1 MNSKKRILALLMCIC
16 MIFTLLPFSALA
28 DSTGNGNEGA
38 NTGESSEP
46 PASPAPVEDGHA
58 KIGDK
63 DYDSLDAA
71 LAVAQDGDTIYLG
84 AGEYSLSTATT
95 QGQKPYEGK
104 NFTFVGA
111 GAEKTKWI
119 IKRTENNLPGDGP
132 CDYSFDSSNS
142 ITFEEMTLISGRYS
156 DGVKTDNYQG
166 FVRINHITLKD
177 CIFNGRADY
186 WGYNTT
192 TFDNV
197 IFNAP
202 GTEASGIYGKD
213 IKDYSLWTWTGRS
226 YTFNN
231 CTFNASGKII
241 NVFREKSDGTAENP
255 LVLNFNN
262 CTVISSKPDKSVLNI
277 KDNNNYYTVNIN
289 GTNRITGLTPD
300 THTCSRMFQVEGWT
314 DGYNLSGGEGNG
326 KNCQATVNID
336 GTLVW
341 KDGKMVS
348 HAINTTNDKYTDGYK
363 DNAFTVEENGNTV
376 TKTCQY
382 CGWKEDYT
390 KQDWNINVSKTAT
403 ELKKDTKGDYKT
415 DVTLSVPGVEKNLNS
430 DVVFVLDTSDCVG
443 GVMQQVKTLVE
454 KLNALSSE
462 KKVNI
467 KVGVVAFK
475 GSAAAMFGGNLVS
488 VDEAVTELNAMIA
501 DVAAVSEKDD
511 KEAAVLS
518 YLNGGEDF
526 IKKGS
531 NLHSGLLAAQKLLDG
546 DKEVDNDRK
555 YLITVTD
562 GLTYYWNDD
571 QGNVYGIYCG
581 TASENS
587 WGAELVFNQ
596 WGPAFGVDTNSGTWK
611 ISSDSPI
618 KNWDNYIENV
628 RLRITADNDKYTANV
643 RKAMTDL
650 NLSASA
656 VRLIPGDKMGD
667 FNTAGYSCIPNSEL
681 KTHAHGI
688 ERSIVACIDTYK
700 QLVTSDYNCYVVNT
714 STNEFPAL
722 VTSELNKLAGVS
734 GQIDFN
740 TIENKIL
747 YAVDADSYVVD
758 EIGDDFTFDQ
768 DSLKV
773 GICTIKEDGT
783 KEVKYLNSFK
793 TDPDADGNWTQYFG
807 DSEAAT
813 ALMEN
818 CRFMVA
824 YDAASKTLT
833 WTFNE
838 KVSNFAPVQLSY
850 TLKLTTPE
858 TKPGTYGQLDLNGDG
873 YIDGKDTET
882 KVDPEKA
889 LYTNKSAT
897 LTPID
902 SNGNEGVKKDFP
914 MPSVEYTVRNP
925 YRPPVNPGIGDEII
939 VEITG
944 NSDSVVY
951 DGTEHSVKG
960 YTVKISDPRYTEK
973 DFTFTG
979 KAEASGVNAGTY
991 EMGLKAEQFKNTNA
1005 RFTNVKF
1012 VIKADGVLTI
1022 TPKELTIT
1030 AGSKTEYGPTP
1041 VTCNEWTVSG
1051 LAAGDKVESVK
1062 ITGIQS
1068 VPGSSPNVPSDA
1080 VIKNA
1085 KGEDV
1090 TKNYAIKYVNGTLT
1104 MLEVLNKE
1112 DHFNYII
1119 GTPEGLSL
1127 PTANVTRAE
1136 VATIFFRLMTDDAR
1150 AKFDSLDNNFSD
1162 VAKGKWYNR
1171 AISTLANAGIIKG
1184 DPAGTYRPGDP
1195 ITRAEMAA
1203 IIARFGDF
1211 KEGGKTFSDISGH
1224 WAQKYIELAASNGW
1238 INGNPD
1244 GTFKPNNNITRA
1256 ETVAMINRVLD
1267 RQTKDVSDLLP
1278 VSQMTN
1284 WSDNMDTAKWYYRDM
1299 QEATNNHKAER
1310 VGTSMYEKWTEKLP
1324 DIDWASYQI

>member
-1 MNSKKRILALLMCIC
+1 MNVRKRGLALLMCIC

-28 DSTGNGNEGA
+28 DSTGNGNGEAG
-38 NTGESSEP
+38 TGESSEP
-46 PASPAPVEDGHA
+46 SAPAAPAATEVPTGKAKLKSDGVT
-58 KIGDK
+58 
-63 DYDSLDAA
+63 YDSLDLA
-71 LAVAQDGDTIYLG
+71 LAAAKDDDTIYLG

-142 ITFEEMTLISGRYS
+142 ITFEGMTLISGRYS
-156 DGVKTDNYQG
+156 DGVKTGVKTDNYQG
-166 FVRINHITLKD
+166 FVRINNITLKD

-186 WGYNTT
+186 WGYQTT

-202 GTEASGIYGKD
+202 GTEASGIYGE
-213 IKDYSLWTWTGRS
+213 DYSLWTWTGRS
-226 YTFNN
+226 YTFNK

-241 NVFREKSDGTAENP
+241 NAFREASDGTEENP
-255 LVLNFNN
+255 IVLNFNN
-262 CTVISSKPDKSVLNI
+262 CTVISSKPNKSVLNI
-277 KDNNNYYTVNIN
+277 KDNNNYFTVNIN
-289 GTNRITGLTPD
+289 GTNSITGLKPD
-300 THTCSRMFQVEGWT
+300 THTCSRMFQVQGWA
-314 DGYNLSGGEGNG
+314 DDYNLCGGKGNG
-326 KNCQATVNID
+326 KRCLATVNID
-336 GTLVW
+336 GMPVW

-348 HAINTTNDKYTDGYK
+348 HAIDTDNDKYTDGYK
-363 DNAFTVEENGNTV
+363 DNAFTVEKNGNTV

-382 CGWKEDYT
+382 CGWTESYT
-390 KQDWNINVSKTAT
+390 KQDWNIIVSKTAT
-403 ELKKDTKGDYKT
+403 ELKKDANGDYKT
-415 DVTLSVPGVEKNLNS
+415 DVTLSVPGVEESLAT
-430 DVVFVLDTSDCVG
+430 DVVFVLDKSTSADLENQAIA
-443 GVMQQVKTLVE
+443 M
-454 KLNALSSE
+454 LNELKEQAVNTGA
-462 KKVNI
+462 KV
-467 KVGVVAFK
+467 KVGVVIFNKKATVTPLTDISTTEGLNTITEAIK
-475 GSAAAMFGGNLVS
+475 QSISGGTNTH
-488 VDEAVTELNAMIA
+488 A
-501 DVAAVSEKDD
+501 
-511 KEAAVLS
+511 
-518 YLNGGEDF
+518 
-526 IKKGS
+526 
-531 NLHSGLLAAQKLLDG
+531 GLLAGKDLLDNDTGVAANRKHLIFVSDGITYMYNTEPTVIAWNCTNDGISSVWCSPECYQLKYG
-546 DKEVDNDRK
+546 DNTPPADWATWLSTVETQIGNLDPKYEYDYGKEPTDTTNASDYETTANSVDK
-555 YLITVTD
+555 ALY
-562 GLTYYWNDD
+562 LTYKLY
-571 QGNVYGIYCG
+571 QEIK
-581 TASENS
+581 
-587 WGAELVFNQ
+587 AE
-596 WGPAFGVDTNSGTWK
+596 G
-611 ISSDSPI
+611 
-618 KNWDNYIENV
+618 
-628 RLRITADNDKYTANV
+628 
-643 RKAMTDL
+643 
-650 NLSASA
+650 
-656 VRLIPGDKMGD
+656 
-667 FNTAGYSCIPNSEL
+667 
-681 KTHAHGI
+681 
-688 ERSIVACIDTYK
+688 
-700 QLVTSDYNCYVVNT
+700 YNCYASLAESNT
-714 STNEFPAL
+714 QFAWGPSFMDM
-722 VTSELNKLAGVS
+722 LAGGETLS
-734 GQIDFN
+734 FD

-747 YAVDADSYVVD
+747 YAVDAGSYVVD
-758 EIGDDFTFDQ
+758 VIGDDFTLDV
-768 DSLKV
+768 STLKLKV
-773 GICTIKEDGT
+773 GNDELTGT
-783 KEVKYLNSFK
+783 FDESTNAWSFGS
-793 TDPDADGNWTQYFG
+793 DVNGNARF
-807 DSEAAT
+807 T
-813 ALMEN
+813 A
-818 CRFMVA
+818 A

-833 WTFNE
+833 WKFGE
-838 KVSNFAPVQLSY
+838 AVSNFAPVQLSY
-850 TLKLTTPE
+850 TLKLTKPE
-858 TKPGTYGQLDLNGDG
+858 TKPGTYGQLDLNGNG
-873 YIDGKDTET
+873 YIEDKDGKDTET
-882 KVDPEKA
+882 KVDHEKA

-897 LTPID
+897 LTPVD
-902 SNGNEGVKKDFP
+902 SNGKEGVNKDFP
-914 MPSVEYTVRNP
+914 KPSVEYTVKNP

-951 DGTEHSVKG
+951 DGTEHSVKD
-960 YTVKISDPRYTEK
+960 YTVKISDPRYTEA

-1022 TPKELTIT
+1022 TPKELIIT

-1041 VTCNEWTVSG
+1041 VTCDEWTVSG

-1162 VAKGKWYNR
+1162 VAKGQWYNR

-1184 DPAGTYRPGDP
+1184 DPAGTYRPGDA

-1211 KEGGKTFSDISGH
+1211 KEGGKTFNDISGH

-1310 VGTSMYEKWTEKLP
+1310 VGNSIYEKWTEKLP

>member
-28 DSTGNGNEGA
+28 ENEGNENGEA
-38 NTGESSEP
+38 NTGES
-46 PASPAPVEDGHA
+46 AGVPAPAATEVPAGKAILKSDGA
-58 KIGDK
+58 T
-63 DYDSLDAA
+63 YETLDAA
-71 LAVAQDGDTIYLG
+71 LAAAKDGDTIYLG
-84 AGEYSLSTATT
+84 EGEYGLSTATT
-95 QGQKPYEGK
+95 QGQTPYEGK

-111 GAEKTKWI
+111 GSEKTKWI
-119 IKRTENNLPGDGP
+119 IKRTENNKSGDGP

-142 ITFEEMTLISGRYS
+142 ITFEGMTLISGRYS
-156 DGVKTDNYQG
+156 DGVKTGVKTDNYQG
-166 FVRINHITLKD
+166 FVRINNITLKD

-186 WGYNTT
+186 WGYQTT

-202 GTEASGIYGKD
+202 GTEASGIYGED

-226 YTFNN
+226 YTFNK

-241 NVFREKSDGTAENP
+241 NAFRDASDGTEENP
-255 LVLNFNN
+255 IVLNFNN

-277 KDNNNYYTVNIN
+277 KDNNNYFTVNIN
-289 GTNRITGLTPD
+289 GTNTITGLTPNKY
-300 THTCSRMFQVEGWT
+300 TCSRLFQVEGIA
-314 DGYNLSGGEGNG
+314 DGYNLSNGNGNG
-326 KNCQATVNID
+326 KRCLATVNID
-336 GTLVW
+336 GTPVW

-348 HAINTTNDKYTDGYK
+348 HAIDTTNDKYTDGYK
-363 DNAFTVEENGNTV
+363 DNAIDVEENGNTV
-376 TKTCQY
+376 TKTCRY
-382 CGWKEDYT
+382 CGWTESYT
-390 KQDWNINVSKTAT
+390 KQDWNIIVSKTAT
-403 ELKKDTKGDYKT
+403 ELKKDAKGDYKT
-415 DVTLSVPGVEKNLNS
+415 DVTLSVPGVEESLAT
-430 DVVFVLDTSDCVG
+430 DVVFVLDKSTSAALEEKAIAMLDELKA
-443 GVMQQVKTLVE
+443 QAVKTG
-454 KLNALSSE
+454 A
-462 KKVNI
+462 KV
-467 KVGVVAFK
+467 KVGVVIFNKVATVTPLTDISTTE
-475 GSAAAMFGGNLVS
+475 GLNTIT
-488 VDEAVTELNAMIA
+488 EA
-501 DVAAVSEKDD
+501 
-511 KEAAVLS
+511 
-518 YLNGGEDF
+518 
-526 IKKGS
+526 IKQSIHDGT
-531 NLHSGLLAAQKLLDG
+531 NTHAGLLAGKKLLDNDIGVAANRKHLIFVSDGVTYLFCKDG
-546 DKEVDNDRK
+546 DYTKAYTRNFNASLLEGVGQGGALSELDMQYGGTYMSGSVPKGSIEAWLSD
-555 YLITVTD
+555 ITLRIGTD
-562 GLTYYWNDD
+562 YD
-571 QGNVYGIYCG
+571 
-581 TASENS
+581 SENYDYVYNKEN
-587 WGAELVFNQ
+587 APENQ
-596 WGPAFGVDTNSGTWK
+596 QMLSKDCVSNVEKALYLTKQVY
-611 ISSDSPI
+611 SD
-618 KNWDNYIENV
+618 
-628 RLRITADNDKYTANV
+628 AQ
-643 RKAMTDL
+643 KA
-650 NLSASA
+650 
-656 VRLIPGDKMGD
+656 G
-667 FNTAGYSCIPNSEL
+667 
-681 KTHAHGI
+681 
-688 ERSIVACIDTYK
+688 
-700 QLVTSDYNCYVVNT
+700 YNCYSVLAKYTYKFGTDFMNM
-714 STNEFPAL
+714 
-722 VTSELNKLAGVS
+722 LAGGKTLS
-734 GQIDFN
+734 FD
-740 TIENKIL
+740 TIQNKIL
-747 YAVDADSYVVD
+747 YAVDKGSYVVD
-758 EIGDDFTFDQ
+758 VIGDKFTLDV
-768 DSLKV
+768 STLKLKV
-773 GICTIKEDGT
+773 GNDELTGT
-783 KEVKYLNSFK
+783 FDESTNTWSFGS
-793 TDPDADGNWTQYFG
+793 DINGNARF
-807 DSEAAT
+807 T
-813 ALMEN
+813 A
-818 CRFMVA
+818 A
-824 YDAASKTLT
+824 YDAESKTLT
-833 WTFNE
+833 WIFNE
-838 KVSNFAPVQLSY
+838 KVSNFDPVQLSY

-858 TKPGTYGQLDLNGDG
+858 TAPGHYGKLDLDG
-873 YIDGKDTET
+873 SKYDKDA
-882 KVDPEKA
+882 KYPDV
-889 LYTNKSAT
+889 LYTNEKAT
-897 LTPID
+897 LTPVD
-902 SNGNEGVKKDFP
+902 SNGKEGVKKDFP
-914 MPSVEYTVRNP
+914 MPSVEYTVKNP
-925 YRPPVNPGIGDEII
+925 YRPPVNPGIGDEIT

-951 DGTEHSVKG
+951 DGTEHSVKD
-960 YTVKISDPRYTEK
+960 YTVKISDPRYTEA

-1022 TPKELTIT
+1022 TPKDLTIT

-1041 VTCNEWTVSG
+1041 VTCDEWTVSG

-1171 AISTLANAGIIKG
+1171 AISTLAKAGIIKG

-1244 GTFKPNNNITRA
+1244 GTFKPNNKITRA

-1278 VSQMTN
+1278 VAQMTN

-1310 VGTSMYEKWTEKLP
+1310 VGDSIYEKWTEKLP